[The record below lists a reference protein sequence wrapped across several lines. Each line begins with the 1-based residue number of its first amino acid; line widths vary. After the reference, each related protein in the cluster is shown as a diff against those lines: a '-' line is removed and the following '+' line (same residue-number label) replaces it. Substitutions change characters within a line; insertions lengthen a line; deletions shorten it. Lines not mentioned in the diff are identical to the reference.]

1 MTIQKLTTH
10 PFSDRTYSFLKKG
23 FTLLEVTVVLVVLL
37 TLIGVGISSFKGYND
52 WKKGAEAGTRLRA
65 VYSAQLTYLSEHPTK
80 KVEDVKMKS
89 VIEGEYGVIDY
100 LANGGGFLTSTVSDP
115 ADLEEIDIF
124 VLDLD
129 GNKLQI
135 KVDKSPPYITGDY
148 DPSGNTDDGQWD
160 VGT

>member
-23 FTLLEVTVVLVVLL
+23 FTLLEITVVLVVLL
-37 TLIGVGISSFKGYND
+37 TLIGVGFSSVKGYND

-65 VYSAQLTYLSEHPTK
+65 VYTAQVTYLSEHPTV
-80 KVEDVKMKS
+80 KVANLTMAD
-89 VIEGEYGVIDY
+89 IIPY

-115 ADLEEIDIF
+115 ADLKEVDIF